1 MSRTSVLHWCGLQ
14 HPKVLFEIFT
24 RHGVNLSRKSM
35 GGSANVA
42 GRPFQQR
49 FYQLHRPLPA
59 KSNDEG
65 LDTLNS
71 METKV
76 SQRQGV
82 TSEEMASVVVFAA
95 KLRND
100 LHARSRIALREHGLF
115 LCYLL
120 ICPRRETRLRVCC
133 VS

>member
-95 KLRND
+95 K
-100 LHARSRIALREHGLF
+100 
-115 LCYLL
+115 
-120 ICPRRETRLRVCC
+120 PPQ
-133 VS
+133 